1 MHTHFNTT
9 SSPPELDRDISAF
22 GRWVNVRWT
31 LVGLLAFNG
40 IGAIGGGIAL
50 INGTIDMPLRLLQG
64 SPFSDYTIPGL
75 ILALIVGI
83 SSLAAAIVVWKRAEG
98 AALASI
104 AAGAILLGWIV
115 TEFVMIPSAWAP
127 QLLFLLIALVIIR
140 HGWSLH
146 KE

>member
-1 MHTHFNTT
+1 
-9 SSPPELDRDISAF
+9 
-22 GRWVNVRWT
+22 
-31 LVGLLAFNG
+31 LAFNG

-115 TEFVMIPSAWAP
+115 TEFVMVPSAWAP
-127 QLLFLLIALVIIR
+127 QLLFLLIALVILR
-140 HGWSLH
+140 LGWTLH